1 MMLSPYMIAVR
12 NVQGLFKLNKTIM
25 NLVRTAVLKASDV
38 NKKQFV
44 QTIRSEEFNF
54 FNGEGNLMLAKL

>member
-1 MMLSPYMIAVR
+1 MLSPYMIAVR

>member
-1 MMLSPYMIAVR
+1 MIAVR

-38 NKKQFV
+38 NAL
-44 QTIRSEEFNF
+44 RSSIFSTERET
-54 FNGEGNLMLAKL
+54 